1 MTDYHAIAE
10 GLKLPCIPFDEMATL
25 LGQFWLVEPIPDVPY
40 HYTLTTCPEIGHD
53 IYEVVLSGFVCKSMI
68 NPPKRFIAVC
78 ELLEGEMNLQVGE
91 HHFRAWPGEL
101 PPMVFSNVAKDEIQ
115 NIFRFENLKMRFFN
129 VSLDDSLVALEDA
142 HMLTSTMISEYN
154 LSFTQ
159 VYEAI
164 NVYKGLGPLKPLSSC
179 ALSGRANELEEICVL
194 LSNFAKG
201 DYSLKKYAYSIDASI
216 PSVSKKLIAGKKVSD
231 WAKIYKI
238 QLWKLHR
245 DTMDASELSHLL
257 GYSNPGKMKDFLKR
271 VGEI

>member
-115 NIFRFENLKMRFFN
+115 TTNQKLEIPQTLVFTRKRLRNTKESTCNL
-129 VSLDDSLVALEDA
+129 LA
-142 HMLTSTMISEYN
+142 
-154 LSFTQ
+154 
-159 VYEAI
+159 
-164 NVYKGLGPLKPLSSC
+164 P
-179 ALSGRANELEEICVL
+179 ELCK
-194 LSNFAKG
+194 S
-201 DYSLKKYAYSIDASI
+201 
-216 PSVSKKLIAGKKVSD
+216 
-231 WAKIYKI
+231 
-238 QLWKLHR
+238 
-245 DTMDASELSHLL
+245 
-257 GYSNPGKMKDFLKR
+257 R
-271 VGEI
+271 VF